1 MVISPYQVNNVLR
14 VYGDQLRQP
23 RVSSKPKSGK
33 AHLPAKISSS
43 GEPKRKAV
51 IDKVASRIIERIT
64 RYGPDQDVEKEVF
77 QKLKDQYGA
86 NLDIDG
92 KAQNDLIFKV
102 IDENGETIQ
111 SLSIEDSRF
120 LSNKLKEIARDTVDK
135 SMMKGLE
142 D

>member
-23 RVSSKPKSGK
+23 RVSSNPKSGK
-33 AHLPAKISSS
+33 AHLPAKISNA
-43 GEPKRKAV
+43 GEPKRKAI

-64 RYGPDQDVEKEVF
+64 QYGPDEDVEKEVF
-77 QKLKDQYGA
+77 QKLKDEYGA
-86 NLDIDG
+86 NLDIDR

-102 IDENGETIQ
+102 IDESGETIQ

-135 SMMKGLE
+135 NMMKGWE
-142 D
+142 Y

>member
-23 RVSSKPKSGK
+23 RVSSRPESGR
-33 AHLPAKISSS
+33 AYLPTKISSF
-43 GEPKRKAV
+43 GEPKRKAI

-64 RYGPDQDVEKEVF
+64 RYGPDEDVEKEVF
-77 QKLKDQYGA
+77 QKLKDEYGA
-86 NLDIDG
+86 HLDIDR
-92 KAQNDLIFKV
+92 KNQNDLIFKV

-120 LSNKLKEIARDTVDK
+120 LSNKLKEIARHTVDK
-135 SMMKGLE
+135 NMMKATE